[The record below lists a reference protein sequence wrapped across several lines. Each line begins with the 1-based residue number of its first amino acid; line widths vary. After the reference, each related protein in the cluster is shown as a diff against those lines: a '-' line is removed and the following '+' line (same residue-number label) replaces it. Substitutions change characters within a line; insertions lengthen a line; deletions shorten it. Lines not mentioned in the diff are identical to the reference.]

1 MRMSRQFRR
10 SLTLCIIAVIGM
22 VWLLVS
28 LPPAVRA
35 LDDENGVLEIIDNSQ
50 ADFADG
56 VFQRTVVA
64 ASPGSPSNPDVVGA
78 VELAPAGA
86 LNRNNWSIAAA
97 QLPQPLSDAP
107 VVSLGRYLFVIGGAT
122 SPNANEPNRSPYVY
136 RGVVNQ
142 ETGSLETHGPVAPGN
157 DAFTAFSIPAVVPG
171 PGCIVNKQ
179 IAGRSRAGA
188 VAVPATTGTNLGYI
202 FIIGGSMYD
211 QDCNQY
217 DFSTN
222 IVQRATVNASGNIV
236 DWSAPDTWRFPTLDS
251 NGNIITDPNSPDL
264 RGIQNVQ
271 VVHVR
276 TSNGTDYIY
285 AIGGLS
291 IAPNQFLTEGIYPHI
306 FYTKVDSNGNLVHP
320 TNASAATVWAR
331 LADLPFDIHSGTA
344 IAARTTRIEGGTP
357 VQKDAIFLLGGCT
370 DIECNTLNTSV
381 LRADVNPTNGTLTW
395 TNQVARTSGGGTQ
408 AINIQ
413 GRQGVTGIS
422 FNNRLYYVT
431 GSTAIGTPGAAGA
444 TATIP
449 VAIYNDQFLLED
461 LTASGNYFVGTDEA
475 NDYVLPLP
483 NKRLNAA
490 VALVPAVP
498 PSNGTTQAN
507 TAWMYVIGGSNENNQ
522 PTNTIFVGGVGGAN
536 ETSGATRVS
545 EGWYYSKP
553 FPVLTNGETSRLLAF
568 KWLTDLNRPTQN
580 PDADIRIQFRAVV
593 TSGTCRE
600 SDFDPSTSSTNPSRW
615 RDLDG
620 DTSSPLYSKDGE
632 NVVRLINAFPDE
644 EIQATCMQYRAQF
657 IQDPGLNTFTPRLR
671 YFAVEK
677 VVAAK
682 PDILIDTFDV
692 QTNDGRFT
700 NIALT
705 LRNLRNNSIAATRSV
720 VAASGGGSFFVD
732 LCIAR
737 RTNPGTPALTAV
749 PAPDPNAGASATPTC
764 ATVSAQVPKHVMEPG
779 ATYAIAL
786 NQWTRSQG
794 GGAVDWNEIFGEPG
808 TYDIGI
814 VVDYNTMTG
823 EDTQGRSNNRG
834 ENVSPP
840 NGIIRTITITAPPS
854 PTPGP
859 SPTPNPNPQP
869 SGHQIFVPVVIR

>member
-1 MRMSRQFRR
+1 MSMSRQFQR
-10 SLTLCIIAVIGM
+10 SLTLFIIVATGM
-22 VWLLVS
+22 AWLLVS
-28 LPPAVRA
+28 LPPVARA
-35 LDDENGVLEIIDNSQ
+35 LNDETGVLEIIDNSQ
-50 ADFADG
+50 ADFASG

-64 ASPGSPSNPDVVGA
+64 ASPSSPSSPDVVGA

-86 LNRNNWSIAAA
+86 LNRSNWFIASAR
-97 QLPQPLSDAP
+97 LPQPLSDAP

-122 SPNANEPNRSPYVY
+122 SPNPGEENRSSYIY

-142 ETGSLETHGPVAPGN
+142 ETGSLETRDPDPPGN
-157 DAFTAFSIPAVVPG
+157 DAFTAFTIPAVDPG
-171 PGCIVNKQ
+171 PECDIPL
-179 IAGRSRAGA
+179 AGRSRAGA
-188 VAVPATTGTNLGYI
+188 VAVPATTGSNLGYI
-202 FIIGGSMYD
+202 FVIGGSMYD
-211 QDCNQY
+211 QDCATY

-222 IVQRATVNASGNIV
+222 IVQRATVDANGDIV
-236 DWSAPDTWRFPTLDS
+236 AGGWRAPDNWRFPTLDI
-251 NGNIITDPNSPDL
+251 NGNIITNPDSPDL

-291 IAPNQFLTEGIYPHI
+291 IAPSQFLREDIYPHV
-306 FYTKVDSNGNLVHP
+306 FYTKVDSNGDLVHP

-331 LADLPFDIHSGTA
+331 LADLPFAIHSGTA
-344 IAARTTRIEGGTP
+344 IAASTTRIEGGTP

-381 LRADVNPTNGTLTW
+381 RRADVNPTNGTLIW
-395 TNQVARTSGGGTQ
+395 TNQVARTSSGGTQ
-408 AINIQ
+408 PINIQ

-431 GSTAIGTPGAAGA
+431 GSTATGTPGASRA

-461 LTASGNYFVGTDEA
+461 LTASGNYFVGTDET

-483 NKRLNAA
+483 NRRLNAA
-490 VALVPAVP
+490 VTLVPAVP
-498 PSNGTTQAN
+498 PSNGATQAN
-507 TAWMYVIGGSNENNQ
+507 AAWMYVIGGSNQNNQ
-522 PTNTIFVGGVGGAN
+522 PTDTIFVGGVGGAN
-536 ETSGATRVS
+536 ETTGTTRVS

-553 FPVLTNGETSRLLAF
+553 FPVLTSGETSRLLAI
-568 KWLTDLNRPTQN
+568 KWATDLNRPTQN

-600 SDFDPSTSSTNPSRW
+600 SDFDPSTLSTNPSRW
-615 RDLDG
+615 RDLDNHP
-620 DTSSPLYSKDGE
+620 SPNLYSQDGE

-657 IQDPGLNTFTPRLR
+657 IQDPGLSTFTPRLR

-692 QTNDGRFT
+692 QTNNGRFA
-700 NIALT
+700 NIVLT
-705 LRNLRNNSIAATRSV
+705 LRNLRNNSITATRGV
-720 VAASGGGSFFVD
+720 VEASGSGGGFFVD

-749 PAPDPNAGASATPTC
+749 PAPDPNAGPNATPACT
-764 ATVSAQVPKHVMEPG
+764 TVMAQVPKHVMEPG
-779 ATYAIAL
+779 ATYSIAL
-786 NQWTRSQG
+786 DQWIKSQDR
-794 GGAVDWNEIFGEPG
+794 GAVNWNEIFGEPG

-814 VVDYNTMTG
+814 VVDYNTMAG
-823 EDTQGRSNNRG
+823 EDAQGRSNNRG

-840 NGIIRTITITAPPS
+840 NGIIRTITITAPPN
-854 PTPGP
+854 PLP
-859 SPTPNPNPQP
+859 S
-869 SGHQIFVPVVIR
+869 SYEIFVPVIHR

>member
-1 MRMSRQFRR
+1 MRMSRQFQR
-10 SLTLCIIAVIGM
+10 SLTLFIIAVIGM

-28 LPPAVRA
+28 LPPVVRA
-35 LDDENGVLEIIDNSQ
+35 LDDETGSLEIIDNSQ

-78 VELAPAGA
+78 IELAPAGA

-97 QLPQPLSDAP
+97 ELPQPLSDAP

-122 SPNANEPNRSPYVY
+122 SPNPGEENRSSYIY

-142 ETGSLETHGPVAPGN
+142 ETGSLETREPVPPGN
-157 DAFTAFSIPAVVPG
+157 DAFTAFSIPAVDPG
-171 PGCIVNKQ
+171 PVCDTPL
-179 IAGRSRAGA
+179 AGRSRAGA

-211 QDCNQY
+211 QDCETY

-222 IVQRATVNASGNIV
+222 IVQRATVDASGNIV
-236 DWSAPDTWRFPTLDS
+236 SSGWSAPNNWRFPTLDS

-291 IAPNQFLTEGIYPHI
+291 IAPNQFLQEDIYPHV
-306 FYTKVDSNGNLVHP
+306 FYTKVDSNGDLVHP

-331 LADLPFDIHSGTA
+331 LADLPFAIHSGTA
-344 IAARTTRIEGGTP
+344 IAASTTRIEGGTP

-381 LRADVNPTNGTLTW
+381 RRADVNPTNGTLTW
-395 TNQVARTSGGGTQ
+395 TDQVARASGGSGTQ
-408 AINIQ
+408 TISIQ

-431 GSTAIGTPGAAGA
+431 GSTATGTPGETGA

-461 LTASGNYFVGTDEA
+461 LTTSGNYFVGTNE
-475 NDYVLPLP
+475 NSDYVLPLP
-483 NKRLNAA
+483 NRRLNAS

-507 TAWMYVIGGSNENNQ
+507 AAWMYVIGGSNERNQ
-522 PTNTIFVGGVGGAN
+522 PTKTIFVGGVGGAN
-536 ETSGATRVS
+536 ETSGTTRVS

-553 FPVLTNGETSRLLAF
+553 FSVLTNGETSRLLAF
-568 KWLTDLNRPTQN
+568 KWLTDLNRPAQN
-580 PDADIRIQFRAVV
+580 PEADIRIQFRAVV

-620 DTSSPLYSKDGE
+620 DTSSALRSKDGE

-657 IQDPGLNTFTPRLR
+657 IQDPGLNNFTPRLR

-692 QTNDGRFT
+692 QTNNGRFA
-700 NIALT
+700 NIVLT
-705 LRNLRNNSIAATRSV
+705 LRNLRNNSITATRSV

-749 PAPDPNAGASATPTC
+749 PAPDPNAGPTATPAC
-764 ATVSAQVPKHVMEPG
+764 ATVTAQVPKSEMEPG
-779 ATYAIAL
+779 ATYTVAL
-786 NQWTRSQG
+786 SQWVKTQDL
-794 GGAVDWNEIFGEPG
+794 GAVNWNEIFGEPG

-840 NGIIRTITITAPPS
+840 NGIIRTITITAPPN
-854 PTPGP
+854 P
-859 SPTPNPNPQP
+859 SYE
-869 SGHQIFVPVVIR
+869 IFVPVINR

>member
-1 MRMSRQFRR
+1 MRMSRQFQR
-10 SLTLCIIAVIGM
+10 SLTLCVIAVIGM

-35 LDDENGVLEIIDNSQ
+35 LDDETGSLEIIDNSQ

-78 VELAPAGA
+78 IELAPAGA
-86 LNRNNWSIAAA
+86 LNRNNWFLAAA

-122 SPNANEPNRSPYVY
+122 SPIANEENRSAYIY

-142 ETGSLETHGPVAPGN
+142 ETGSLETHDPVAPGN
-157 DAFTAFSIPAVVPG
+157 DTFTAFTIPPVDPG
-171 PGCIVNKQ
+171 PECGIPL
-179 IAGRSRAGA
+179 AGRSRSGA

-211 QDCNQY
+211 QDCATY

-222 IVQRATVNASGNIV
+222 VVQRATVDANGNIV
-236 DWSAPDTWRFPTLDS
+236 SSGWSAPDTWRFPTLDT

-276 TSNGTDYIY
+276 TSSGIDYLY

-291 IAPNQFLTEGIYPHI
+291 IAPNQLLQEDIYPHI

-320 TNASAATVWAR
+320 TNPSAATVWAR
-331 LADLPFDIHSGTA
+331 LDDLPYAIHSGTA
-344 IAARTTRIEGGTP
+344 IAASATRIEGGNP
-357 VQKDAIFLLGGCT
+357 VQRNAIFLLGGCI

-381 LRADVNPTNGTLTW
+381 RRADVDSVNGALTW
-395 TNQVARTSGGGTQ
+395 TDQVGRKSEGGAQ
-408 AINIQ
+408 SVDIQ

-431 GSTAIGTPGAAGA
+431 GSTATGTPGASGA

-461 LTASGNYFVGTDEA
+461 LTTNGNYFVGTDET

-498 PSNGTTQAN
+498 PSNGVAQAN
-507 TAWMYVIGGSNENNQ
+507 TAWMYVIGGSDESNR

-536 ETSGATRVS
+536 ETSGTTRVS

-568 KWLTDLNRPTQN
+568 KWLTDLNRPAQN

-600 SDFDPSTSSTNPSRW
+600 SDFDPSTSLTNPSRW

-620 DTSSPLYSKDGE
+620 DTSSPLRSMNGE

-644 EIQATCMQYRAQF
+644 EIKATCMQYRAQF
-657 IQDPGLNTFTPRLR
+657 LQDPGLPTFTPRLR

-692 QTNDGRFT
+692 QTNNGQFT

-705 LRNLRNNSIAATRSV
+705 LRNLRNNSLSATRSV

-737 RTNPGTPALTAV
+737 RTNSSTPALTAV
-749 PAPDPNAGASATPTC
+749 PAPDPNAGSNATPTC
-764 ATVSAQVPKHVMEPG
+764 ATVSAQVPKSAMEPG
-779 ATYAIAL
+779 ATYSIAL
-786 NQWTRSQG
+786 SEWIKAQG
-794 GGAVDWNEIFGEPG
+794 GGAVNWNEIFGEPG

-823 EDTQGRSNNRG
+823 EDSQGRSNNRG

-840 NGIIRTITITAPPS
+840 NGIIRTITITAPP
-854 PTPGP
+854 
-859 SPTPNPNPQP
+859 NPQP
-869 SGHQIFVPVVIR
+869 SSYEIFVPVIHR

>member
-1 MRMSRQFRR
+1 MSRQFQR
-10 SLTLCIIAVIGM
+10 SLTLCIIAVIGMVM

-35 LDDENGVLEIIDNSQ
+35 LDDENGTLEIIDNSQ

-64 ASPGSPSNPDVVGA
+64 ASPESPSNPDVVGA

-122 SPNANEPNRSPYVY
+122 SPNPGEENRSPYVY

-142 ETGSLETHGPVAPGN
+142 ETGSLETHDPVAPGN
-157 DAFTAFSIPAVVPG
+157 DAFTAFSIPAVDPG
-171 PGCIVNKQ
+171 PECDSDTPL
-179 IAGRSRAGA
+179 AGRSRAGA
-188 VAVPATTGTNLGYI
+188 VAVPATTGSNLGYI
-202 FIIGGSMYD
+202 FVIGGSMYD
-211 QDCNQY
+211 QDCATY

-222 IVQRATVNASGNIV
+222 IVQRATVDANGDIV
-236 DWSAPDTWRFPTLDS
+236 AGGWSAPDNWRFPTLDI
-251 NGNIITDPNSPDL
+251 NGNIITNPDSPDL

-291 IAPNQFLTEGIYPHI
+291 IAPSQFLQEDIYPHV

-331 LADLPFDIHSGTA
+331 LPDLPFTIHSGTA
-344 IAARTTRIEGGTP
+344 IATSTTRIESGVP
-357 VQKDAIFLLGGCT
+357 VQKDAIFLLGGCI

-381 LRADVNPTNGTLTW
+381 RRADVNPTNGTLTW

-408 AINIQ
+408 PINIQ

-431 GSTAIGTPGAAGA
+431 GSTATGTPGASGA

-461 LTASGNYFVGTDEA
+461 LTASGNYFVGTNETS
-475 NDYVLPLP
+475 DYVLPLP
-483 NKRLNAA
+483 NRRLNAA
-490 VALVPAVP
+490 VTLVPAVP

-522 PTNTIFVGGVGGAN
+522 PTDTIFVGGVGGAN
-536 ETSGATRVS
+536 ETTGTTRVS
-545 EGWYYSKP
+545 EGWYYSRP
-553 FPVLTNGETSRLLAF
+553 FPVLTSGETSRLLAI
-568 KWLTDLNRPTQN
+568 KWATDLNRPTQN

-620 DTSSPLYSKDGE
+620 DTSSPLRSMNGE
-632 NVVRLINAFPDE
+632 NEVRLINAFPDE
-644 EIQATCMQYRAQF
+644 EIKATCMQYRAQF
-657 IQDPGLNTFTPRLR
+657 LQDPGLPTFTPRLR

-682 PDILIDTFDV
+682 PDILIDEFDV
-692 QTNDGRFT
+692 QTNSGGFA
-700 NIALT
+700 NIVLR
-705 LRNLRNNSIAATRSV
+705 LRNLRNNSLSATRSV

-737 RTNPGTPALTAV
+737 RTNPSTPALTAV
-749 PAPDPNAGASATPTC
+749 PAPDPNAGASATPSC
-764 ATVSAQVPKHVMEPG
+764 ATVSAQVPKSAMEPG
-779 ATYAIAL
+779 ATYSIAL
-786 NQWTRSQG
+786 SEWIKAQG
-794 GGAVDWNEIFGEPG
+794 GGAVNWNEIFGEPG

-814 VVDYNTMTG
+814 VVDYNTMAG
-823 EDTQGRSNNRG
+823 EDAQGRSNNRG

-840 NGIIRTITITAPPS
+840 NGIIRTITITAPPN
-854 PTPGP
+854 PLP
-859 SPTPNPNPQP
+859 S
-869 SGHQIFVPVVIR
+869 SYEIFVPVIHR